1 MTPCVKGKSSSMLVK
16 IITSHKQTAQSFH
29 SIPAYNVIEFKDKNR
44 SKILKHTVV
53 KY

>member
-16 IITSHKQTAQSFH
+16 IKTSHKQTAQSFH
-29 SIPAYNVIEFKDKNR
+29 SIPAYNVIEFKD
-44 SKILKHTVV
+44 SLKIEV